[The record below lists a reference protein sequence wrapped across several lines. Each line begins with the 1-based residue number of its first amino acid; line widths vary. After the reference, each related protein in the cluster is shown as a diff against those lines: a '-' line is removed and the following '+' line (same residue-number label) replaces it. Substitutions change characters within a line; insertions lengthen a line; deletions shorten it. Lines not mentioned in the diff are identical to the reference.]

1 MLLDARAAARYRGDV
16 EPVDPV
22 AGHIPAA
29 ISAPTSEN
37 VGPDGRFLDPG
48 ALRARF
54 TGLGAGAGLPGVP
67 DSDPPGVPDSDPPG
81 GQDGTPDGGPPG
93 GSGDGQDGVVTTG
106 VYCGS
111 GVTAAH
117 EVLALTIAGI
127 PAALYVGSWSDW
139 VTDPSRPVATGPRPP
154 DSLSPALAA
163 PDLLPG

>member
-1 MLLDARAAARYRGDV
+1 MAREGVLLDARAVARYRGEV

-54 TGLGAGAGLPGVP
+54 TGLGARAGLPGVP
-67 DSDPPGVPDSDPPG
+67 DRDPQAGSDAGPDGGPPAG
-81 GQDGTPDGGPPG
+81 PDGGPPG
-93 GSGDGQDGVVTTG
+93 GSGGGREGAVTTG

-117 EVLALTIAGI
+117 EVLALAIAGI

-139 VTDPSRPVATGPRPP
+139 VTDPARPVATGPA
-154 DSLSPALAA
+154 PA
-163 PDLLPG
+163 